1 MSNAQLQV
9 TLGRQVV
16 ELSFVRRHKKMGW
29 SDIRGLFGTTNYELL
44 NSDFGHQVLNFR
56 APKGIGMGYNY
67 KQYNLCVVW
76 DMFRQDYRVFGAEQ
90 VTIKQIWDVSTPEGI
105 EGFKEYFYEYI
116 IGMSQDDK
124 LKFMG
129 YVGDE
134 TKAYS
139 PNVTPEVKKNIFQ
152 RAADKFKPFVDRIKK
167 YFKRK

>member
-1 MSNAQLQV
+1 
-9 TLGRQVV
+9 
-16 ELSFVRRHKKMGW
+16 
-29 SDIRGLFGTTNYELL
+29 
-44 NSDFGHQVLNFR
+44 
-56 APKGIGMGYNY
+56 
-67 KQYNLCVVW
+67 
-76 DMFRQDYRVFGAEQ
+76 MFRQDYRVFGAEQ

-105 EGFKEYFYEYI
+105 ESFKEYFYEYI

-134 TKAYS
+134 NAAYS
-139 PNVTPEVKKNIFQ
+139 PNVTPQVKKNIFQ